1 MFNHIIKKLHF
12 MCPYT
17 VDKMKMAVTSNNNIN
32 LRWISS
38 RFSWLVLSSTT
49 HCRRHTSSSLF

>member
-38 RFSWLVLSSTT
+38 RFS
-49 HCRRHTSSSLF
+49 